1 MTITQGE
8 RYYATASRNAGVQV
22 ELYRGEVTQVGKG
35 IWERYVKRAE
45 KKIEGKEIERESERG
60 DNELGLRNDRRN
72 TDDSQPRHGLI
83 TGVDITKGYA
93 DHEFVIGSL

>member
-35 IWERYVKRAE
+35 IWERY
-45 KKIEGKEIERESERG
+45 KKGRRRRSRGRRQRERVREEITSWDYETIGATPMIRS
-60 DNELGLRNDRRN
+60 LGM
-72 TDDSQPRHGLI
+72 G
-83 TGVDITKGYA
+83 
-93 DHEFVIGSL
+93 